1 MKLTGT
7 NKPITYTTHTS
18 TKVCSRSL
26 CGSQPTN
33 PPVCSAQG
41 NKKQD
46 TTTPCTPRSTGTV
59 NVMYN
64 KILLF
69 ITRTP
74 NKPPTPHTSCWYWG
88 MSYGGHSVGE
98 TPGPIPNP
106 EAKTHSADG
115 TAFER
120 MWESRTPPDNT
131 KNRSRP
137 HTTRC
142 GASLHLT
149 TKPPPAQAP
158 FLAAVLA
165 GRVALVEFLESR
177 HGTRCRR
184 RCSSWPW

>member
-26 CGSQPTN
+26 CGSQTTN
-33 PPVCSAQG
+33 PRAKLSTPGNQKTPGNPAVAKPIRGSGPGQG
-41 NKKQD
+41 FL
-46 TTTPCTPRSTGTV
+46 
-59 NVMYN
+59 YN

-74 NKPPTPHTSCWYWG
+74 NKPPTPTHTVFWDWG
-88 MSYGGHSVGE
+88 KSYGGHSVGE

-149 TKPPPAQAP
+149 TTPQTFSSSSIP
-158 FLAAVLA
+158 VI
-165 GRVALVEFLESR
+165 
-177 HGTRCRR
+177 RR
-184 RCSSWPW
+184 RTTLH